1 MPTVRSIPTYY
12 SPISKQVLT
21 VSSSSV
27 GLTVPTTVQVRA
39 VLITVEHT
47 VASSDTVRHWKTG
60 DTPTT
65 SEGQLLYSGDILE
78 ITNVSAISN
87 SRFIASGNDMKLM
100 VEYYG
105 GGV

>member
-1 MPTVRSIPTYY
+1 MGTVKTLPSYF

-21 VSSSSV
+21 VSSSAV
-27 GLTVPTTVQVRA
+27 GLTIPTTPQVRA
-39 VLITVEHT
+39 ILLTVEHT
-47 VASSDTVRHWKTG
+47 VSNTDTLRHWKTG
-60 DTPTT
+60 DDPTT

-87 SRFIASGNDMKLM
+87 LRLIASGNDMKVM

-105 GGV
+105 GGI